1 MTAIVYYNSVELATF
16 IERPNRFVAKCLLHS
31 TDEIVTVHVKNTGR
45 CKELLL
51 KDVQVG
57 LSYQP
62 GPQRKTDFD
71 LISVKKGN
79 RWVNIDSQVPNK
91 LAEIGLSTGL
101 IQLPGLSGNIT
112 LLQREKT
119 FGSSRFDVYL
129 ETDAAERA
137 IIEVKGLTLEQ
148 SNIGAFPDAPSQRAS
163 KHVAHLRQLMTEG
176 YRNYLLFIIQMEN
189 IAKFTIADHID
200 WKFYEEVSAGVKEGL
215 QVIGYDCQ
223 VGKDFIRLNQPVSF
237 ELTRKFG

>member
-1 MTAIVYYNSVELATF
+1 MVYYNRVELGTF
-16 IERPNRFVAKCLLHS
+16 IERPNRFVARCLLHS
-31 TDEIVTVHVKNTGR
+31 TNEVVTVHVKNTGR

-51 KDVQVG
+51 ENVQVG

-71 LISVKKGN
+71 LISVKKGD
-79 RWVNIDSQVPNK
+79 RWVNIDSQVPNE
-91 LAEIGLSTGL
+91 LAEIGLTTSV
-101 IQLPGLSGNIT
+101 IQLPGLLGDIK

-119 FGSSRFDVYL
+119 FASSRFDIYL
-129 ETDAAERA
+129 ETDADEKA
-137 IIEVKGLTLEQ
+137 IIEVKGLTLEHN
-148 SNIGAFPDAPSQRAS
+148 NIGAFPDAPSQRAS

-200 WKFYEEVSAGVKEGL
+200 RKLYEEVSEGMEEGL
-215 QVIGYDCQ
+215 QVLGYDCR
-223 VGKDFIRLNQPVSF
+223 VGADFIQLHQSVSF
-237 ELTRKFG
+237 ELTQKFG